1 MLMWFLKHELNFKV
15 MKKIILLL
23 LISVTTF
30 GQKKPEDFG
39 YRHLTFTYKKL
50 TVDVLIQ
57 SKEREE
63 NIQKPL
69 FFWCQGSM
77 PQPLLKYDETGL
89 YGTFPFDV
97 DDFLSDYHLVIVGKP
112 GVPLISDVKDLKA
125 EYQYLNENDS
135 VPKIYSEHNYL
146 DYYVERND
154 FIIKKLLKE
163 KWVSKNKLVLA
174 GHSEGSTI
182 VAKLATK
189 NKKATHL
196 IYSGGNP
203 YGRIL
208 NILQQQIF
216 IYKDYEVIEYWKSV
230 VANKQNITY
239 NGRDTYK
246 ATYDFSQPSEIHLK
260 KLKIPVFITYGTKDW
275 NAPYN
280 DLLQIESIQLGLKNI
295 VFKPYFDVEHN
306 YFPVNEKREPNHEI
320 YNWENVGKD
329 WKNWLDKN

>member
-1 MLMWFLKHELNFKV
+1 
-15 MKKIILLL
+15 MKKIFFLL
-23 LISVTTF
+23 LISLTTF

-39 YRHLTFTYKKL
+39 YKHLTYGYKKL
-50 TVDVLIQ
+50 TIDLLIQ
-57 SKEREE
+57 SKKGEE

-97 DDFLSDYHLVIVGKP
+97 NDFLDEFHVVVVGKP
-112 GVPLISDVKDLKA
+112 GVPVVSDVKDLKKS
-125 EYQYLNENDS
+125 YQYLVGNDN
-135 VPKIYSEHNYL
+135 VPKKYSDNNYL

-154 FIIKKLLKE
+154 FLIKKLFKE
-163 KWVSKNKLVLA
+163 KWVSINKLVLA

-182 VAKLATK
+182 AAKLATK
-189 NKKATHL
+189 NKKVTHL

-208 NILQQQIF
+208 NILQEQIF
-216 IYKDYEVIEYWKSV
+216 KFKDYDAIKYWKVV
-230 VANKQNITY
+230 VANKDNLDY
-239 NGRDTYK
+239 NGGDTFK
-246 ATYDFSQPSEIHLK
+246 ATYDFSQPSAIYLK
-260 KLKIPVFITYGTKDW
+260 KIKIPILITYGTKDW

-280 DLLQIESIQLGLKNI
+280 DLLQIESIQSNLKNLT
-295 VFKPYFDVEHN
+295 FKPYFDVEHN
-306 YFPVNEKREPNHEI
+306 FFPVNENREPNYEV

-329 WKNWLDKN
+329 WKIWLDKN

>member
-1 MLMWFLKHELNFKV
+1 MLLLKQELNFKV

-189 NKKATHL
+189 NKKVTHL

-216 IYKDYEVIEYWKSV
+216 IYKDYEAIEYWKSV

-306 YFPVNEKREPNHEI
+306 YFPVNENREPNYEV